1 MQLLNH
7 VVSLSDASSNI
18 HQLQSYWSKA
28 QQQVIT
34 ILQCLIGSFWWG
46 LFANATKPQ
55 SYICPYSIITIRQ
68 WMFLEFSQENSEC

>member
-1 MQLLNH
+1 MAAELMQLLNH

-34 ILQCLIGSFWWG
+34 ILQCLIGSF
-46 LFANATKPQ
+46 
-55 SYICPYSIITIRQ
+55 
-68 WMFLEFSQENSEC
+68 